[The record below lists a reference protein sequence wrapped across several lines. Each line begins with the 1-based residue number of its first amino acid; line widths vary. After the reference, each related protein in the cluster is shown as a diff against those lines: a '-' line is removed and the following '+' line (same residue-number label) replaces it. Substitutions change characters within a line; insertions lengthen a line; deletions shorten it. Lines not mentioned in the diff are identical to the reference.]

1 MKNISKHHDVQRKY
15 REKIQNKQEL
25 NTYVRGWFLFILFA
39 VLLIVWSYFL
49 AERLCLIEQCRKM
62 NVNIFIAL

>member
-25 NTYVRGWFLFILFA
+25 NAYARGWFLFILFA
-39 VLLIVWSYFL
+39 VLLVVLSSFFGRTFMAY
-49 AERLCLIEQCRKM
+49 RTM
-62 NVNIFIAL
+62 